1 MTKVL
6 NFFHIFLPKF
16 QIQVINSKL
25 TSGKNPLDIF
35 VNNTSFTIWKQKLY
49 VHPAKRDTLFTSKKK
64 SSPGLYTPFRKQ
76 NASKNQMTILYY
88 KTNIVRYFVFNLIK
102 NQPLSETLQIQ
113 KETWELLCLNH
124 SLNLR

>member
-6 NFFHIFLPKF
+6 NFFYIFLPKF

-35 VNNTSFTIWKQKLY
+35 VNNTSFTIWKPNYTCIQQSVILCL
-49 VHPAKRDTLFTSKKK
+49 RRSLK

>member
-49 VHPAKRDTLFTSKKK
+49 VHPAKRDTLFTSKLKIK
-64 SSPGLYTPFRKQ
+64 PGSLHTLPETKH
-76 NASKNQMTILYY
+76 Y

-113 KETWELLCLNH
+113 KET
-124 SLNLR
+124 